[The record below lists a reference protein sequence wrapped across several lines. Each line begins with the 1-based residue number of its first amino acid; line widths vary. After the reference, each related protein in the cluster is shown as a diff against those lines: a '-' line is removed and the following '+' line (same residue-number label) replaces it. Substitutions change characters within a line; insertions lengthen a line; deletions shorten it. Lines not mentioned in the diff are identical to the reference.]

1 MEHHNDFLALDL
13 NCAELRF
20 GSKSGLPHTY
30 EVPFPII
37 GEFLRNY
44 LDHLKRIIFPTDKRP
59 VCKFIA

>member
-30 EVPFPII
+30 EVPFPIF

-44 LDHLKRIIFPTDKRP
+44 LDRQNRILFPTDKRP
-59 VCKFIA
+59 VCKFIP